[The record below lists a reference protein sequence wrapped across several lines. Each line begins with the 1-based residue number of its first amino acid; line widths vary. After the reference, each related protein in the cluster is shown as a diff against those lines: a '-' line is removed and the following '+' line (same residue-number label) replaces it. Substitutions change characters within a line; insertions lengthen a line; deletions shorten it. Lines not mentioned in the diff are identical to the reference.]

1 MQKCSNC
8 ETDADIAYVGAGSPI
23 LYCNAH
29 LPGFLMRP
37 EYKHTLLPAQDAAPV
52 VEPVVEAPT
61 AKSSKKKTTS
71 DATADET
78 TAPAEE
84 PTP

>member
-1 MQKCSNC
+1 
-8 ETDADIAYVGAGSPI
+8 
-23 LYCNAH
+23 
-29 LPGFLMRP
+29 MRP
-37 EYKHTLLPAQDAAPV
+37 DYKHTLLPAQDVAPV
-52 VEPVVEAPT
+52 VEPNVEAPT

-71 DATADET
+71 DATAEEA

>member
-1 MQKCSNC
+1 MQTCSNC
-8 ETDADIAYVGAGSPI
+8 ETDADIAYVGAGVPI
-23 LYCNAH
+23 VYCNAH

-37 EYKHTLLPAQDAAPV
+37 DYKHTLIPAQDAAPV
-52 VEPVVEAPT
+52 VEPDVEAPT
-61 AKSSKKKTTS
+61 AKASKKKTTS
-71 DATADET
+71 DATAEEA